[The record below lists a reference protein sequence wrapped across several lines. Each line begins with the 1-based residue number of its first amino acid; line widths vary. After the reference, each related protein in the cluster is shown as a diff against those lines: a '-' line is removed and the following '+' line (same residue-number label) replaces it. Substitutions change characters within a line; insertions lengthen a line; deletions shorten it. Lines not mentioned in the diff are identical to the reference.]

1 MTAPRLLVADIGGTN
16 TRAAL
21 SDGVQ
26 LRASTITRFRNVEFG
41 SLAEVLAAFV
51 AQHGTPPLDG
61 ACIALAGP
69 VTQQG
74 AEAVGQMTNLQWQ
87 LDTAQMRAV
96 TGAPQAAIIN
106 DLQAQAYAL
115 PHLDKSHIEQLF
127 GPAGTPGAPQLV
139 LGVGT
144 GFNAAV
150 AHSAGGDLRVVPASE
165 AGHIGLPVGTAE
177 EWELAQ
183 FVGAK
188 NGFAALEDVLS
199 GRGLER
205 VYDFVRQTIPDAP
218 AHTAAEIVATADT
231 YPATE
236 RALQLF
242 ARILG
247 RASGDLSLIH
257 LPLGGVYLVGGVAR
271 AIAPYMARYGAQAF
285 ADKGRFTEFM
295 AQFGLSVL
303 HDDYAALIGCAGRL
317 AVLPRKTEAQVTVS

>member
-139 LGVGT
+139 WVSGPVSTPRLRIPPGVIYALCQPLRRVT
-144 GFNAAV
+144 
-150 AHSAGGDLRVVPASE
+150 SACLWAR
-165 AGHIGLPVGTAE
+165 
-177 EWELAQ
+177 Q
-183 FVGAK
+183 R
-188 NGFAALEDVLS
+188 S
-199 GRGLER
+199 G
-205 VYDFVRQTIPDAP
+205 
-218 AHTAAEIVATADT
+218 
-231 YPATE
+231 
-236 RALQLF
+236 
-242 ARILG
+242 
-247 RASGDLSLIH
+247 SL
-257 LPLGGVYLVGGVAR
+257 LN
-271 AIAPYMARYGAQAF
+271 
-285 ADKGRFTEFM
+285 
-295 AQFGLSVL
+295 S
-303 HDDYAALIGCAGRL
+303 
-317 AVLPRKTEAQVTVS
+317 